1 MSIYA
6 ISDLHLSFGDNKP
19 MDIFGETWENHAKK
33 IKENW
38 IKKIKDDDLVL
49 LPGDFSWA
57 MYLEDTYKDFKYLNE
72 LPGKKLLLK
81 GNHDY
86 WWTTLKK
93 MRTYLSENNFKNI
106 DFIYNNSYLYDNK
119 IIVGTRGWQD
129 DNNKDDKKII
139 KRENLRLELSIQ
151 DGIKKYGEQKEIIVC
166 MHYPPF
172 NKYEEKDMNFIQTI
186 KKYNVTTCIYGH
198 LHGEIAHKEA
208 RQGIIEGID
217 FKLVSCDYTNFYLVN
232 I

>member
-19 MDIFGETWENHAKK
+19 MDIFGVNWENHTEKV
-33 IKENW
+33 KENW
-38 IKKIKDDDLVL
+38 NKKVKEDDLVL

-57 MYLEDTYKDFKYLNE
+57 MYLKNTYKDFEYLNK

-93 MRTYLSENNFKNI
+93 MRAYLSENDFKNI
-106 DFIYNNSYLYDNK
+106 DFIYNNSYMYDDK

-129 DNNKDDKKII
+129 DNNRDDKKII

-151 DGIKKYGEQKEIIVC
+151 DGIKKYGEEKKIIVC

-172 NKYEEKDMNFIQTI
+172 NKYEEKDMSFIQTM
-186 KKYNVTTCIYGH
+186 KKYNVATCIYGH
-198 LHGEIAHKEA
+198 LHGEMAHKEA
-208 RQGIIEGID
+208 KQGAIKEID
-217 FKLVSCDYTNFYLVN
+217 FKLVSCDYTNFDLVK

>member
-19 MDIFGETWENHAKK
+19 MDIFGEAWENHAEK

-38 IKKIKDDDLVL
+38 IKKVKEDDLVL

-57 MYLEDTYKDFKYLNE
+57 MYLEDTYKDFEYLNA

-93 MRTYLSENNFKNI
+93 MRTYLEENNFKNI

-129 DNNKDDKKII
+129 NNNKDDKKLI

-151 DGIKKYGEQKEIIVC
+151 DGIKKYGEEKEIIVC

-172 NKYEEKDMNFIQTI
+172 NKYEEKEMNFIQTM
-186 KKYNVTTCIYGH
+186 KKYNVTTCVYGH
-198 LHGEIAHKEA
+198 LHGENAHKEA
-208 RQGIIEGID
+208 KQGIIEGID
-217 FKLVSCDYTNFYLVN
+217 FKLVSCDYTNFNLVN

>member
-6 ISDLHLSFGDNKP
+6 ISDIHLSFGDNKP
-19 MDIFGETWENHAKK
+19 MDIFGVNWENHTEK

-38 IKKIKDDDLVL
+38 IKKVKEDDLVL

-57 MYLEDTYKDFKYLNE
+57 MYLKDTYKDFEYLNR

-93 MRTYLSENNFKNI
+93 MREYLEENKFYNI
-106 DFIYNNSYLYDNK
+106 DFIYNNSYEYDNK
-119 IIVGTRGWQD
+119 IIVGTRGWQEG
-129 DNNKDDKKII
+129 KTSEDKRLI
-139 KRENLRLELSIQ
+139 KRENFRLELSLK
-151 DGIKKYGEQKEIIVC
+151 DGIKKYGDDKEIIVC

-172 NKYEEKDMNFIQTI
+172 NNYEENDLNFISTM
-186 KKYNVTTCIYGH
+186 KKYNVKTCIYGH
-198 LHGEIAHKEA
+198 LHGEVGESAK
-208 RQGIIEGID
+208 QGNIDGIN
-217 FKLVSCDYTNFYLVN
+217 FSLTSCDYTKFNLVRL
-232 I
+232 